1 MVLIKPVVTENILDI
16 DNMIAFEDRTV
27 IGFVLELV
35 GPVSSPMY
43 SI

>member
-1 MVLIKPVVTENILDI
+1 MVLIKPLEPENLLDL

-35 GPVSSPMY
+35 GPVSNPLY